1 MTSSINPN
9 NIDGTYPIAGQ
20 DNDSQGFR
28 DNFTNIKNN
37 LTFAATEL
45 SDLQTNAVLIAP
57 LTSVGQT
64 SVTNNMGQTPIVAAQ
79 LSQTTQTVYN
89 LGTVNAGSNTID
101 WTNGAYQVLSTPG
114 TGSGTITLTFNST
127 WPTVTG
133 ATLQAVM
140 KLRVIV
146 NSTSFTLAIDPKV
159 NININSIQNAV
170 NNIITFPATGIYEY
184 EFSTYNTGANISIR
198 DTLNNYDNVSSDFS
212 IGGNLTTKGARIV
225 GGYQLTAPAANA
237 AVTIGNNVE
246 RLIITPTTI
255 STPFGMV
262 VTLPNANVDATT
274 VSISSNVAI
283 AGLQVNPNAGTVL
296 LPSANIAL
304 SAGSA
309 STFFF
314 HATESKWYKIG

>member
-1 MTSSINPN
+1 MSSINPN

-37 LTFAATEL
+37 LNFAATEL
-45 SDLQTNAVLIAP
+45 TDLQQNALLKAP
-57 LTSVGQT
+57 LGSVGQ
-64 SVTNNMGQTPIVAAQ
+64 SATNNDLNYAQIIHAAMLATVDTFSNIGVPSTSTPSISWAAANYQSITLSQATTITAFTNWPAASLGVYARFRLQVIVPNTAYTLTLPSSVVDNLSDIQGAVGQTINFP
-79 LSQTTQTVYN
+79 
-89 LGTVNAGSNTID
+89 
-101 WTNGAYQVLSTPG
+101 STG
-114 TGSGTITLTFNST
+114 LY
-127 WPTVTG
+127 
-133 ATLQAVM
+133 L
-140 KLRVIV
+140 
-146 NSTSFTLAIDPKV
+146 
-159 NININSIQNAV
+159 
-170 NNIITFPATGIYEY
+170 Y
-184 EFSTYNTGANISIR
+184 EFSSNDGGTTISISDLVNNYQTVSNISISG
-198 DTLNNYDNVSSDFS
+198 T
-212 IGGNLTTKGARIV
+212 LTTKGARVV

-246 RLIITPTTI
+246 RLIITPTTT
-255 STPFGMV
+255 STPFGMI